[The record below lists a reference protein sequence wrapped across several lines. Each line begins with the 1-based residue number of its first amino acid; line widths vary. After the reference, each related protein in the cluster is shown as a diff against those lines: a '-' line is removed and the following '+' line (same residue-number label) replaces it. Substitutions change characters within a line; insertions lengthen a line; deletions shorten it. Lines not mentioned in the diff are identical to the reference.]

1 MIDFHLIFLESTLGS
16 PTWRIK
22 TNASQMAKWSNFV
35 VNDCRTKQRADITDT
50 MQSGRWLTINRWLT
64 ISQSGSGTNNT
75 RRRTAGQ
82 KSRKP
87 ICTLWHWKPPLT
99 FWATLAHLFPLAA
112 QCVSTIQDSQS
123 LGPSACWWLPT
134 SWCLPSCYLT
144 HPWKTRLPDSWEAH
158 CSQWWWPQTHR
169 PTQDSWKPIVMIPIY
184 VITWPCDH
192 IIPNMS
198 SLDGRG
204 VSSLASPLSGP
215 KRDQRTATDLS
226 RRPTIKDNQ
235 KLVFKSV
242 FCFWGELR
250 GCSSNHL
257 LELFLKF
264 NGKDHL
270 SMDIGHIP

>member
-1 MIDFHLIFLESTLGS
+1 MA
-16 PTWRIK
+16 PPRIK
-22 TNASQMAKWSNFV
+22 TNASQMAKWSNSG
-35 VNDCRTKQRADITDT
+35 VNDCQRWNSGQSNGLTSRTQCKVGADWRSIVDWPSVKVAAAPT
-50 MQSGRWLTINRWLT
+50 M
-64 ISQSGSGTNNT
+64 

-169 PTQDSWKPIVMIPIY
+169 LTQDSWKPIVMIPIY
-184 VITWPCDH
+184 VIIRWKMDV
-192 IIPNMS
+192 IISFSVVWTQERSANSDWFES
-198 SLDGRG
+198 S
-204 VSSLASPLSGP
+204 A
-215 KRDQRTATDLS
+215 
-226 RRPTIKDNQ
+226 DNQ
-235 KLVFKSV
+235 RQSKTRFQI
-242 FCFWGELR
+242 CFLLLEGIKRMLTQ
-250 GCSSNHL
+250 SSL